1 MDLVLTYTWEFGRF
15 LAHPALNDLTNVV
28 YNVEYI
34 LSATDQDGH
43 GSQYFGNVGLG
54 EPDPLTFIPFNQLT
68 QPAVEQM
75 VTSALGDDAVAEL
88 KQILANQIAQ
98 QIQPTIAN
106 LSRPW

>member
-98 QIQPTIAN
+98 QIQPAIAN
-106 LSRPW
+106 LPRPW

>member
-54 EPDPLTFIPFNQLT
+54 EPNPLTFIPFNQLT

-75 VTSALGDDAVAEL
+75 VTSALGDDTVTEL

-98 QIQPTIAN
+98 QIQPAIAN
-106 LSRPW
+106 LPRPW

>member
-1 MDLVLTYTWEFGRF
+1 MDVILTYTWEFGRF

-34 LSATDQDGH
+34 LSVTDQDGH

-75 VTSALGDDAVAEL
+75 VTSALGDDTVTEI

-98 QIQPTIAN
+98 QIQPTVAN
-106 LSRPW
+106 LPRPW

>member
-75 VTSALGDDAVAEL
+75 VTSALGDDTVTEL

-98 QIQPTIAN
+98 QIQPAIAN
-106 LSRPW
+106 LPRPW